1 MGLISRLDLPS
12 KLNVFATCAA
22 LTFVGAIVVGLF

>member
-12 KLNVFATCAA
+12 TLNVFAICAA
-22 LTFVGAIVVGLF
+22 MTFVGAIVAGLF